1 MTILDALLA
10 LHPYPLDPEAVR
22 LRVLGRGMHPSAD
35 FSPDL
40 ATEKSFLLAK
50 ADVLMLLAYA
60 PNVSQEGV
68 SYSIVDNTRQKMQA
82 EAEKIYRLHLD
93 PNDPLYPKRK
103 PRYGYKGSLLKG

>member
-40 ATEKSFLLAK
+40 ATAKPFLLAK

-68 SYSIVDNTRQKMQA
+68 SYSIVDSTLILTTHYIR
-82 EAEKIYRLHLD
+82 
-93 PNDPLYPKRK
+93 
-103 PRYGYKGSLLKG
+103 KGSQGTDIRGRC